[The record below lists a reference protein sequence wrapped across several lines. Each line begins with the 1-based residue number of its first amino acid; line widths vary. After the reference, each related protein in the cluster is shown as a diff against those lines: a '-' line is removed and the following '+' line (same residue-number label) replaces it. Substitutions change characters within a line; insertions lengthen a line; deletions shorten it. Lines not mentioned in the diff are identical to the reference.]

1 MRVVIMSLLL
11 SFTTY
16 ANQLNVSQIP
26 QPLFLK
32 LGFSS
37 VVEFSENP
45 IRVIV
50 GDSQSFQVEKTD
62 KSLVIRTLV
71 SYATTNL
78 FVYFKTAQPKLFTL
92 TASEDANPS
101 LYNKFDLAPLKPI
114 ADDKS
119 LDIKS
124 DVKSN
129 IKDSTKIVNKN
140 ITSKNI
146 FKSGAILKS
155 AVFDKSK
162 DYLTIDFLISAD
174 DKSLIQPKWDLIRL
188 SSGKNKIAPY
198 KVWSEREDIQK
209 DSVIKARLIFLRPDI
224 EKSLKNCY
232 IIIPLKGKA
241 SVFHLNLK
249 KGK

>member
-1 MRVVIMSLLL
+1 MRVVTILLL
-11 SFTTY
+11 LLNCKAF
-16 ANQLNVSQIP
+16 ANQLNASQIP

-37 VVEFSENP
+37 IVEFSENP
-45 IRVIV
+45 TRVIV
-50 GDSQSFQVEKTD
+50 GDSQSFQVEKAD

-101 LYNKFDLAPLKPI
+101 LYNKFDLTPPKPI
-114 ADDKS
+114 
-119 LDIKS
+119 LDEKLS
-124 DVKSN
+124 DVKSV
-129 IKDSTKIVNKN
+129 ITTSTKN
-140 ITSKNI
+140 IKNI
-146 FKSGAILKS
+146 FKSGVTLKS
-155 AVFDKSK
+155 AIFDKSK

-174 DKSLIQPKWDLIRL
+174 GKNLIQPKWDLIRL
-188 SSGKNKIAPY
+188 ASGKNKIAPF

-209 DSVIKARLIFLRPDI
+209 DSTIKARLIFLRPDI

-232 IIIPLKGKA
+232 IIIPLKGR
-241 SVFHLNLK
+241 SDVFHLNLK

>member
-1 MRVVIMSLLL
+1 MRVVTILLL
-11 SFTTY
+11 LLNCKAF

-45 IRVIV
+45 TRVIV
-50 GDSQSFQVEKTD
+50 GDSQSFQVEKAD

-101 LYNKFDLAPLKPI
+101 LYNKFDLTLPKPVAI
-114 ADDKS
+114 EKS
-119 LDIKS
+119 LETNS
-124 DVKSN
+124 DL
-129 IKDSTKIVNKN
+129 KDSTKNKYL
-140 ITSKNI
+140 KNI
-146 FKSGAILKS
+146 FKSGSTLKS

-174 DKSLIQPKWDLIRL
+174 GKNLIQPNWDLIRL
-188 SSGKNKIAPY
+188 ASGKNKIAPF

-209 DSVIKARLIFLRPDI
+209 DSAIKARLIFLRPDI

-232 IIIPLKGKA
+232 IIIPLKGR
-241 SVFHLNLK
+241 SDVFHLNLK

>member
-1 MRVVIMSLLL
+1 MRIVTILLL
-11 SFTTY
+11 LNCTAY
-16 ANQLNVSQIP
+16 ANQLNASQIP

-45 IRVIV
+45 TRVIV
-50 GDSQSFQVEKTD
+50 GDSQSFQVEKAD

-101 LYNKFDLAPLKPI
+101 LYNKFDLTPPKPI
-114 ADDKS
+114 
-119 LDIKS
+119 LDEKLS
-124 DVKSN
+124 DVKSV
-129 IKDSTKIVNKN
+129 ITTSTKN
-140 ITSKNI
+140 TKNI
-146 FKSGAILKS
+146 FKSGVKLKS
-155 AVFDKSK
+155 TIFDKSK

-174 DKSLIQPKWDLIRL
+174 GKSLIQPKWDLIRL
-188 SSGKNKIAPY
+188 ASGKNKIAPF
-198 KVWSEREDIQK
+198 KVWSERKDIQK
-209 DSVIKARLIFLRPDI
+209 DSAIKARLIFLRPDI

-232 IIIPLKGKA
+232 IIIPLKGR
-241 SVFHLNLK
+241 SDVFHLNLK

>member
-1 MRVVIMSLLL
+1 MRVVTILLL
-11 SFTTY
+11 LLNCKAF
-16 ANQLNVSQIP
+16 ANQLNASQNP

-45 IRVIV
+45 TRVIV
-50 GDSQSFQVEKTD
+50 GDSQSFQVEKAD

-101 LYNKFDLAPLKPI
+101 LYNKFDVAPLNQISDEKTI
-114 ADDKS
+114 DAKSEDKTS
-119 LDIKS
+119 S
-124 DVKSN
+124 
-129 IKDSTKIVNKN
+129 KIVNKKEN
-140 ITSKNI
+140 INLKNI
-146 FKSGAILKS
+146 FKSGTTLKS
-155 AVFDKSK
+155 AVFDRSK

-174 DKSLIQPKWDLIRL
+174 GKSLIQPKWDLIRL
-188 SSGKNKIAPY
+188 ASGKNKIAPF

-209 DSVIKARLIFLRPDI
+209 DSAIKARLIFLRPDI

-232 IIIPLKGKA
+232 IIIPLKGR
-241 SVFHLNLK
+241 SDVFHLNLK

>member
-1 MRVVIMSLLL
+1 MRVVTILLL
-11 SFTTY
+11 LLNCKAF
-16 ANQLNVSQIP
+16 ANQLNASQIP
-26 QPLFLK
+26 LPLFLK

-45 IRVIV
+45 TRVIV
-50 GDSQSFQVEKTD
+50 GDSQSFQVEKAD

-101 LYNKFDLAPLKPI
+101 LYNKFDITPPKPI
-114 ADDKS
+114 
-119 LDIKS
+119 LDEKLS
-124 DVKSN
+124 DVKAV
-129 IKDSTKIVNKN
+129 ITTSTKN
-140 ITSKNI
+140 TKNI
-146 FKSGAILKS
+146 FRSGVTLKS
-155 AVFDKSK
+155 AIFDKSK

-174 DKSLIQPKWDLIRL
+174 GKSLIQPKWDLIRL
-188 SSGKNKIAPY
+188 ASGKNKIAPF

-209 DSVIKARLIFLRPDI
+209 DSAIKARLIFLRPDI

-232 IIIPLKGKA
+232 IIIPLKGR
-241 SVFHLNLK
+241 SDVFHLNLK